1 MTQIPRYPNQ
11 GHRIAA
17 DWDTESLLRDW
28 TAYSGNDG
36 QRFAPPFDRNG
47 YTAGVVRRLLS
58 ARIKYAGLPIAR
70 LTLPVV
76 TDGQIAFLQ
85 DEFTEDGV
93 AGNVTIAVHTPGSIG
108 KEDTA
113 TFNAVFNLDVNQLA
127 SLTRRADGYED
138 FVLEFVIVEV
148 L

>member
-1 MTQIPRYPNQ
+1 MNILRFPNQ
-11 GHRIAA
+11 GHMIAA
-17 DWDTESLLRDW
+17 NWDAEALLKDW
-28 TAYSGNDG
+28 TAYTGDDG

-58 ARIKYAGLPIAR
+58 ARIKYAGFPIAR
-70 LTLPVV
+70 LTLPVI

-85 DEFTEDGV
+85 DTFTEDGV
-93 AGNVTIAVHTPGSIG
+93 AGNVTIAIHMPGSTG

-113 TFNAVFNLDVNQLA
+113 NFNAVFNLDVNQLT
-127 SLTRRADGYED
+127 SLQRRADGYED
-138 FVLEFVIVEV
+138 FVCEFVIVEV